1 MQGAG
6 DFPSPTRKQKP
17 GAPENGQQSGGDRV
31 QPAVQMDIKYGYAAV
46 TQRHFY
52 VASIIDVFDRQIVA
66 YHRDKACHAQHIIR
80 TVRKALLRRN
90 VHGQKQPLVIRTDNG
105 PQFVGKAFY
114 EFCEQMNIEHERIPT
129 HMPNKNAYI
138 EAFHS
143 ILERKCFLRHCFEDF
158 QQAFAEVNR
167 FMRYYNNERLHG
179 SLKDLPPK
187 EYLEL
192 VTAGAIQPQK
202 IAV

>member
-1 MQGAG
+1 
-6 DFPSPTRKQKP
+6 
-17 GAPENGQQSGGDRV
+17 
-31 QPAVQMDIKYGYAAV
+31 
-46 TQRHFY
+46 
-52 VASIIDVFDRQIVA
+52 
-66 YHRDKACHAQHIIR
+66 
-80 TVRKALLRRN
+80 
-90 VHGQKQPLVIRTDNG
+90 
-105 PQFVGKAFY
+105 
-114 EFCEQMNIEHERIPT
+114 MNIEHERIPT